1 MSLLDDELQLL
12 VDVLYMVMILGR
24 AGLSWT
30 GLEALLLSDIA
41 DARTR

>member
-1 MSLLDDELQLL
+1 MSVLDDELQLL
-12 VDVLYMVMILGR
+12 VDVFYMVMMLGW
-24 AGLSWT
+24 AGLSLT